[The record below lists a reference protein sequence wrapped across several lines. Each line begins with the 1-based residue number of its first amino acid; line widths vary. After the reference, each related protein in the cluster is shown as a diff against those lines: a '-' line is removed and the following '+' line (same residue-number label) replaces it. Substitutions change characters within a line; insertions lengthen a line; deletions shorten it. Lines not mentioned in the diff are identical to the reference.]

1 MVLMVKSATVIA
13 RLRCHNLA
21 RTGHVIIQEKGIYK
35 LLLGAVSL
43 LAVSD
48 CLNFEMFV
56 NGLCL
61 CVEHRES
68 HHQI

>member
-21 RTGHVIIQEKGIYK
+21 RTGHAIIQEKGIYK
-35 LLLGAVSL
+35 LLSGAVSL

-48 CLNFEMFV
+48 FQNFELFV

-61 CVEHRES
+61 CVELRIS
-68 HHQI
+68 HQ

>member
-1 MVLMVKSATVIA
+1 MVLMVKPATVIA

-21 RTGHVIIQEKGIYK
+21 RTGHAIIQEKGIYK
-35 LLLGAVSL
+35 LLSGAVSL

-61 CVEHRES
+61 CVELRKI
-68 HHQI
+68 HQ